1 VSKVNINIF
10 NIRTKK
16 KKLYIKSNCDY
27 NFNKKKLDRIYLNDE
42 CFIQSLVNYIGQ
54 TITIYIVAGGEAGSG
69 FTGVLLD
76 VKKDYIKI
84 LTKIASPPNCFP
96 GNECNDCESDET
108 IIKDNNNITLGSI
121 TNIPIN
127 KIAAFVHNT
136 I

>member
-1 VSKVNINIF
+1 MSKVNINIF

-27 NFNKKKLDRIYLNDE
+27 DFSKKKSDKIYLNDE
-42 CFIQSLVNYIGQ
+42 CFIQSLVRYIGQ
-54 TITIYIVAGGEAGSG
+54 TITIYIVAGGDSGSG

-84 LTKIASPPNCFP
+84 LSKIASPPSCFL
-96 GNECNDCESDET
+96 GNECNDYKSDET
-108 IIKDNNNITLGSI
+108 IIKDYNNITLGAI